1 MLGNAEDVADGVIS
15 DMVVLCPLLDGKG
28 VHFLEDRLDLL
39 QQRDESLA
47 GILALHGRVAL
58 EIGLALKTDLGVDCA
73 QPFLE
78 IFSVLH
84 M

>member
-1 MLGNAEDVADGVIS
+1 MLRNAENVANSVIG
-15 DMVVLCPLLDGKG
+15 DMVILCPLLDSKR
-28 VHFLEDRLDLL
+28 VHFLQDGFDLL
-39 QQRDESLA
+39 QQGNESLA
-47 GILALHGRVAL
+47 GILAFYSRIAL